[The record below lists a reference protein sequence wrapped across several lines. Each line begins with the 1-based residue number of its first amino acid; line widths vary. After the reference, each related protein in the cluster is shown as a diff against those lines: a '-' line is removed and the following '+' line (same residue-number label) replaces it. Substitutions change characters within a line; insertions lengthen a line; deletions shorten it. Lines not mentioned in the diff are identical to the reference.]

1 MADDSTVKEVDAELV
16 NEQAIERRASV
27 PATIYQLAEL
37 EMQKGGGV
45 SVAEAV
51 DKIILSLRRA
61 AIAQTMPDDWTL
73 YKNRDGRITG
83 YLEDQ
88 GCKRITKLWR
98 IEIYNFGPNERSPH
112 WSQITDDTGEYAVQ
126 ITADA
131 RCGWTG
137 EELLSLTGTRYST
150 DDFAQQK
157 PSGIQRLMA
166 VAAGARANL
175 DGNATRK
182 LAGVEGVSVEEL
194 DECWKGSWKTS
205 QMCNKGRGFGS
216 ANERAGGAS
225 KHGIDQA
232 DIPECD
238 VCRIPLVWREGREG
252 KEGFFGCRNWE
263 RHKET
268 KVIVLLSKAKELA
281 ANKRTRQPGDE
292 Q

>member
-1 MADDSTVKEVDAELV
+1 MAEETT
-16 NEQAIERRASV
+16 QAIEPEIVEERALERRSV

-37 EMQKGGGV
+37 ELEKGGV
-45 SVAEAV
+45 SVVEAA
-51 DKIILSLRRA
+51 DKIILTLRRA

-73 YKNRDGRITG
+73 YRTRDGRITG

-98 IEIYNFGPNERSPH
+98 IEVYNFGPETRSPH
-112 WSQITDDTGEYAVQ
+112 WTQITDDAGEYAVQ
-126 ITADA
+126 LTGDA

-157 PSGIQRLMA
+157 PAGIQRLMA

-182 LAGVEGVSVEEL
+182 LTGLEGVSSEEL

-205 QMCNKGRGFGS
+205 AMCNHGRGFGS

-238 VCRIPLVWREGREG
+238 VCRIPLVWREGKDG

-263 RHKET
+263 RHKDT
-268 KVIVLLSKAKELA
+268 KVIVPLSKAKEIA
-281 ANKRTRQPGDE
+281 AAKRKREPGDE
-292 Q
+292 AQ